1 MRAYYLKGLAF
12 IIQIIFLLIINQI
25 GYQIVH
31 FFDIPIP
38 GNVVGMLILFFL
50 LFTKVVRLEWIEA
63 ASGFLLKHFAFF
75 FVPICVSLIGYGS
88 IFLKNA
94 VGFTVSLPVSLV
106 LGFYVTGKITEYTAK
121 KEMNTDE

>member
-38 GNVVGMLILFFL
+38 GNV
-50 LFTKVVRLEWIEA
+50 
-63 ASGFLLKHFAFF
+63 FAFYKSSTF
-75 FVPICVSLIGYGS
+75 R
-88 IFLKNA
+88 
-94 VGFTVSLPVSLV
+94 
-106 LGFYVTGKITEYTAK
+106 
-121 KEMNTDE
+121 MD

>member
-63 ASGFLLKHFAFF
+63 ASGFFTKTF
-75 FVPICVSLIGYGS
+75 C
-88 IFLKNA
+88 IFLCPNLCQSDWIWKYIFKKCSRIYRFFN
-94 VGFTVSLPVSLV
+94 SQ
-106 LGFYVTGKITEYTAK
+106 LGFGILCYW
-121 KEMNTDE
+121 